1 MIGVIMSNFDQGFS
15 SLNDLDATMDSD
27 TEQRV
32 QPTSWS
38 FNSFSSPQLPKKAEA
53 LPTDEWIAYLF
64 QLNEG
69 ETNPDGAGSEETG
82 RFQSVRRTQ
91 C

>member
-1 MIGVIMSNFDQGFS
+1 MSNFDQGFS

-27 TEQRV
+27 TEHRV

-53 LPTDEWIAYLF
+53 LPTDE
-64 QLNEG
+64 
-69 ETNPDGAGSEETG
+69 
-82 RFQSVRRTQ
+82 
-91 C
+91 